1 VEVGA
6 DDIDRRY
13 QFKVISIFSGVSKT
27 LVSDR
32 LRDGMVS
39 GCGKPVP
46 KLTQQKIDATP
57 RIVAQMGP
65 EPILDAMLSN
75 PDFDVLI
82 AGRAYDPAPY
92 IAYAAFTTGTSL
104 KCTSG
109 LSAQKLWGGFAHMG
123 KILECGGLCG
133 VPKSNG
139 AMATV
144 YHDGT
149 FDITPLDPNSRC
161 TPISV
166 AAHTLY
172 EKSRP
177 DILYGPGGYLDLENM
192 ETKALEDG
200 RSVRVS
206 GARFH
211 FSNDEHL
218 PYMVKLEGAEIIG
231 YRSQM
236 MGSFR
241 DRECFFFMVQRKW
254 WLIAGS
260 NIDQPTRQLSRACQS
275 VRSIAATGRS
285 R

>member
-1 VEVGA
+1 VRSLRPVPSEQRVEVGT
-6 DDIDRRY
+6 DDVDSHY
-13 QFKVISIFSGVSKT
+13 QFKIISIFSGVTKT

-32 LRDGMVS
+32 LRDDMVS

-46 KLTQQKIDATP
+46 KLTQQMIDATP

-92 IAYAAFTTGTSL
+92 IAYAAFATGTPL
-104 KCTSG
+104 NCTSG

-144 YHDGT
+144 YQDGT

-177 DILYGPGGYLDLENM
+177 DILHGPGGYLDLENM

-206 GARFH
+206 GGRFH
-211 FSNDEHL
+211 FSKDEDL
-218 PYMVKLEGAEIIG
+218 PYTLKLEGAEIVG
-231 YRSQM
+231 YRAQM

-241 DRECFFFMVQRKW
+241 DRECF
-254 WLIAGS
+254 L
-260 NIDQPTRQLSRACQS
+260 
-275 VRSIAATGRS
+275 
-285 R
+285 